1 MFKATILTPE
11 RILFQG
17 DAWSIFLPGDT
28 GEFEILDLH
37 KPITSLLK
45 EGSIFVDW
53 KIDLPIRAGA
63 IKMVANQFVAI
74 VEE

>member
-1 MFKATILTPE
+1 MFNATILTPE

-45 EGSIFVDW
+45 EGNIIVDW
-53 KIDLPIRAGA
+53 KKEIPIRAGA
-63 IKMVANQFVAI
+63 VKMVANQLVAI